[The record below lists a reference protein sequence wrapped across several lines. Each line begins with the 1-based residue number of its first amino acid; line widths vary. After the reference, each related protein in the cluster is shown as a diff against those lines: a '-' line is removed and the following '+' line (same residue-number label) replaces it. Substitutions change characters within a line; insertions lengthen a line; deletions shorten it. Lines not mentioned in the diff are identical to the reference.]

1 MATNKHAQI
10 RYQTLDRCFSN
21 PGRQYFIEDLVKTCS
36 DAIYEHAGIADG
48 VKKRQV
54 QEDISFME
62 SEAGWSIPLE
72 RHKDGRRVWYRYE
85 DTCYSIN
92 NQPLNETD
100 IRQLKETVY
109 MLNRFKGMPQ
119 FGWME
124 ELLARLESTFRLKGG
139 TINAVGF
146 EHNPY
151 LKGLNLFT
159 DLFNAIVNKQSLN
172 IDYRKFKGESRAYIF
187 HPYFLKQYNNR
198 WFLLG
203 RCENLG
209 ERRLVTNLALDR
221 IERIT
226 PAAIPWVEN
235 ESIDFDEYF
244 DDVIGV
250 TVHDRLSER
259 IVLEIDNE
267 LFPYVETKPLHGSQK
282 IKARNPNTTT
292 IELDLIVNYELE
304 NLLLGYIDKVRIV
317 TPDHFR
323 EKMLARVKEA
333 ATRNS

>member
-10 RYQTLDRCFSN
+10 RYQTLDRCFRN
-21 PGRQYFIEDLVKTCS
+21 PGRLYFIEDLVKACS
-36 DAIYEHAGIADG
+36 DAIYEHAGITDG
-48 VKKRQV
+48 VKKRQG

-85 DTCYSIN
+85 DTRYSIN

-100 IRQLKETVY
+100 IRQLKETIL
-109 MLNRFKGMPQ
+109 MLSRFNGMPQ
-119 FGWME
+119 FDWMKE
-124 ELLARLESTFRLKGG
+124 ILTRLESTFRLKGG

-146 EHNPY
+146 ENNPY

-159 DLFNAIVNKQSLN
+159 EIFNAIVNKQSLS
-172 IDYRKFKGESRAYIF
+172 IDYRKFNGDSRAYIF

-203 RCENLG
+203 HCEGLG
-209 ERRLVTNLALDR
+209 ERRSITNLAIDR

-250 TVHDRLSER
+250 TVYDRQTER

-282 IKARNPNTTT
+282 TKARNPDTT
-292 IELDLIVNYELE
+292 IVELNLIINYELE

-317 TPDHFR
+317 APDHLR
-323 EKMLARVKEA
+323 EKMLARITEA